1 MSAQQKRRGF
11 TLVELLV
18 VIGIIALLI
27 SILLPTLG
35 RVRLQS
41 QAVKCA
47 SNLRQIG
54 IAIQFYIDDTKGWV
68 PPVGTVVTNMPI
80 PGGGTYSSGSAGVP
94 WIFISLLGSIPTP
107 SATPP
112 DPGPVIQVGPNYLK
126 GAFSISPSDF
136 RVQGLACPTA
146 HSRYPNATGATYG
159 LNNFG
164 RRTPTGNPVLFR
176 PMRYV
181 KLRPSTQVVLVADGF
196 INAAATGFDWTI
208 NTKRSVA
215 VYPYNGSFAPPET
228 PGRLFPNT
236 VHFGHANYLFAD
248 GHVSLIAAQD
258 PTFPNSKPVGLDT
271 EVIFDVED

>member
-1 MSAQQKRRGF
+1 MSANKNRRGF

-27 SILLPTLG
+27 AILLPTLG
-35 RVRLQS
+35 RVRQQS

-54 IAIQFYIDDTKGWV
+54 VAIQFYVDDTKGWV
-68 PPVGTVVTNMPI
+68 PPTHTIVSNMSI
-80 PGGGTYSSGSAGVP
+80 PDGGTYSSGTPGVP
-94 WIFISLLGSIPTP
+94 WIFISLMGSIPVP
-107 SATPP
+107 STNPP
-112 DPGPVIQVGPNYLK
+112 EPGPVLQVGPNYMK

-146 HSRYPNATGATYG
+146 NGRYPNATGATYG

-164 RRTPTGNPVLFR
+164 RRNQAGQPLLGQ

-181 KLRPSTQVVLVADGF
+181 KLRPSTQVMLAADGF
-196 INAAATGFDWTI
+196 INAAATGFDWTL
-208 NTKRSVA
+208 NTKRAVA
-215 VYPYNGSFAPPET
+215 VYPYNGTFAPPEV
-228 PGRLFPNT
+228 PGRLYPNT

-258 PTFPNSKPVGLDT
+258 PKFPNSKPVGLDT
-271 EVIFDVED
+271 EVIFDIEQ